1 MGKRLMGQPIL
12 DLNQLPADPV
22 ARREVLELRTL
33 PNDEKP
39 KLPVEIE
46 AALAAIEERCAQ
58 QYLDLEELTY
68 RAHKLS
74 KRLSNGVI
82 PCGALRVRTTTPYEL
97 DEEKTDPER
106 KSR

>member
-1 MGKRLMGQPIL
+1 MAQPKL
-12 DLNQLPADPV
+12 DIDQLPADPI
-22 ARREVLELRTL
+22 ARREVLEMRAS
-33 PNDEKP
+33 PNGEKP

-68 RAHKLS
+68 RAHKLN

-82 PCGALRVRTTTPYEL
+82 PCGALRLRTPTPCEP

-106 KSR
+106 KLR